1 MNSLTVTSPKVRSA
15 IRKFVPIPLRPA
27 ARWAAHLPKRIQRAL
42 HLAGAKYR
50 IDSAARH
57 NTRARILH
65 YDVRINKGTTPYYL
79 YEDIFVN
86 RVYHFEAQRPDPLI
100 LDCGSNMGMSV
111 LYFKHVYP
119 RSRIIAFEPDPTIF
133 DYLRENIERNGLED
147 VRAERVALAA
157 TSGTL
162 ILNSDGEVASHLSQY
177 PTPNLNTTPF
187 EVPAVRLSDYLTEPV
202 DFMKMNIEG
211 AEWEVLGDT
220 EPKLR
225 LIREMSI
232 EYHRLPDVPCT
243 LHAILDLLHRNG
255 FTYVVSD
262 FGLMMYGKPT
272 PPARV
277 NPGEVFWRQIY
288 ALRND

>member
-1 MNSLTVTSPKVRSA
+1 MNNVTLVNPRVRSA
-15 IRKFVPIPLRPA
+15 IRRVIPVPLRA
-27 ARWAAHLPKRIQRAL
+27 AFRWAADLPNRTLQAL
-42 HLAGAKYR
+42 HLAHAKYR
-50 IDSAARH
+50 IDFAARN
-57 NTRARILH
+57 NTRVRILS

-86 RVYHFEAQRPDPLI
+86 NVYRFEAQRPDPLI
-100 LDCGSNMGMSV
+100 LDCGSNIGMSV
-111 LYFKHVYP
+111 LYFKHIYP
-119 RSRIIAFEPDPTIF
+119 QSRIIAFEPDPTIF
-133 DYLRENIERNGLED
+133 DYLRDNIETNGLSD

-177 PTPNLNTTPF
+177 PTPNINTIPF

-211 AEWEVLGDT
+211 AEWEVLSDT

-225 LIREMSI
+225 LIREISI
-232 EYHRLPDVPCT
+232 EYHRLPEVPCR
-243 LHAILDLLHRNG
+243 LHDILDLLHRNG

-262 FGLMMYGKPT
+262 FGIMMYGRPT

-277 NPGEVFWRQIY
+277 GPSEVFWRQIY